1 MNIVKR
7 IGRRRPHPGAGRT
20 WKALVVV
27 ACLAMIAAACAE
39 EEEPAG
45 PVTIRFSFDWK
56 QDGDWAPLIWA
67 DELGY
72 FEEEGIVVEWMEGD
86 GSSAVLPLLGAGE
99 LDIAQISAPPLVLS
113 VPEGIPLTVVGVQG
127 TGSPNVFLCDPS
139 IKTPA
144 DLAGKTY
151 ADQVGEF
158 EHGLWLAWVEANNVD
173 IDAVNVVPATG
184 ESGDVLF
191 LAGELD
197 CYIDF
202 WTSGA
207 VPEVMNAREGEESLF
222 FVKDSLDIY
231 GQSTAV
237 NNDFLAENPDA
248 VRGYLRAYAKGV
260 QYAINNRDA
269 TIAKLVEE
277 MPENDPGS
285 LEWSVDR
292 YIEQWNT
299 ELSRAEGILAF
310 EGAGFEATKDALVGA
325 DLMEDVD
332 ISDLYTLDYLPDP
345 PIKP

>member
-1 MNIVKR
+1 MNIAKR
-7 IGRRRPHPGAGRT
+7 LWKQGPYVAGGSI
-20 WKALVVV
+20 WKALVIV
-27 ACLAMIAAACAE
+27 ASLAMIAAACAE
-39 EEEPAG
+39 DSEPEG

-72 FEEEGIVVEWMEGD
+72 FDEEGIAVEWMEGD

-127 TGSPNVFLCDPS
+127 TGSPNVFICDPS

-144 DLAGKTY
+144 GLAGKTY

-158 EHGLWLAWVEANNVD
+158 EHGLWLAWVEANDVD

-222 FVKDSLDIY
+222 FVRDSLDIY

-237 NNDFLAENPDA
+237 NNDFLAENPERRQGIPPGLCKGCA
-248 VRGYLRAYAKGV
+248 VLDQQSGCDHSQACRGNAGKRSRIAGMVGGPLHRAMEHRTVKGRGNPGLRGV
-260 QYAINNRDA
+260 RFRGD
-269 TIAKLVEE
+269 
-277 MPENDPGS
+277 
-285 LEWSVDR
+285 
-292 YIEQWNT
+292 
-299 ELSRAEGILAF
+299 EG
-310 EGAGFEATKDALVGA
+310 GAGRRG
-325 DLMEDVD
+325 
-332 ISDLYTLDYLPDP
+332 PDGGRRHQRFVHA
-345 PIKP
+345 